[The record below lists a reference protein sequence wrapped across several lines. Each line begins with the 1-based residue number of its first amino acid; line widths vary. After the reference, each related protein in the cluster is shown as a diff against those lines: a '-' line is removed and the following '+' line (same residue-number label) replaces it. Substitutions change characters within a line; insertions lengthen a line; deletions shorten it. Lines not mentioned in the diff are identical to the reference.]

1 MADEKKLS
9 DEEIKDIAESVAKP
23 DEYPAEQAEAV
34 KESQVGDTAT
44 GRVTAEALEATE
56 KAVDSPAVETFG
68 QGVDALQAGVR
79 KAGDTADDEAWRD
92 PHHGDTTVFMGREYN
107 VPLYT
112 SVFFALGVLTF
123 TEVMLAELIAS
134 DAKIPLLLGIMVAKA
149 LLVVMFYMHLKDDNR
164 VFAVTLAVPVAF
176 ATLATLFLLAIPTGY

>member
-1 MADEKKLS
+1 MADEKNLS
-9 DEEIKDIAESVAKP
+9 DE
-23 DEYPAEQAEAV
+23 YPEGQAEAV
-34 KESQVGDTAT
+34 EESQAGDTVA
-44 GRVTAEALEATE
+44 GQLTAEALEATE
-56 KAVDSPAVETFG
+56 QAQDSPVVEAFG
-68 QGVDALQAGVR
+68 KGVDALQEGVR
-79 KAGDTADDEAWRD
+79 KAGDGHDHADDWRD

-123 TEVMLAELIAS
+123 TEVLLAELIAS

-149 LLVVMFYMHLKDDNR
+149 LLVVLFYMHLKDDNR
-164 VFAVTLAVPVAF
+164 VFAVALAVPVSF